1 MNTTIFRMTRSLR
14 SDFARW
20 AVVVGCVLLTA
31 CSGVSRPKPT
41 EIQGVPVLQDMRTHW
56 SSNLGAIDFP
66 LVVSARDDRIA
77 VANSQ
82 GVVAV
87 LDATTGKDIWR
98 LKLDQAISA
107 GVGSDGRQ
115 LAVVTR
121 NNELVTLQDGKV
133 QWRKTLPAQSF
144 TAPLVAGSR
153 VFVLMADRSVLA
165 FDGASGRQLWTQQR
179 PGEPL
184 VLKQAGVLSAF
195 KNTLLVGLSGR
206 LVGLDPNTG
215 VIRWESA
222 IATPRGTND
231 IERLVDL
238 ISPVDRQAD
247 VVCVRAFQT
256 AVGCVNAER
265 GQGVWTRPSVGEAG
279 VSGNDSLLIAP
290 LSNGVVQAWHR
301 DTGERLWET
310 ERLKYRIL
318 SAPLVTPRGVL
329 VADNGGW
336 LYLLSLSDGALLNRI
351 KLNSEELV
359 SAPVFAGGHYVVV
372 TREGRV
378 VGLQI
383 P

>member
-1 MNTTIFRMTRSLR
+1 MNTISFCWTSLTRL
-14 SDFARW
+14 AL
-20 AVVVGCVLLTA
+20 AGVCVALAA
-31 CSGVSRPKPT
+31 CSGTSRPKPT
-41 EIQGVPVLQDMRTHW
+41 EIQGVPVLQDMRTSW
-56 SSNLGAIDFP
+56 TANVGKVDFP
-66 LVVSARDDRIA
+66 LVVSAREDRIA
-77 VANSQ
+77 LANSQ

-87 LDATTGKDIWR
+87 LDAATGKDIWR

-107 GVGSDGRQ
+107 GVGSDGQQ

-121 NNELVTLQDGKV
+121 NNELVVLQDGKV
-133 QWRKTLPAQSF
+133 QWRKGMPAQSF
-144 TAPLVAGSR
+144 TAPLVAGAR
-153 VFVLMADRSVLA
+153 VFVLTADRSVIA
-165 FDGASGRQLWTQQR
+165 FDGATGRQLWTQQR

-184 VLKQAGVLSAF
+184 VLKQAGVLLAF

-206 LVGLDPNTG
+206 LAGLDPNTG

-238 ISPVDRQAD
+238 VGPFDRAGD

-256 AVGCVNAER
+256 TVGCVNAER
-265 GQGVWTRPSVGEAG
+265 GQGLWTRPSVGEKG
-279 VSGNDSLLIAP
+279 VSGNETLLITT
-290 LSNGVVQAWHR
+290 LSNGVVQAWNR
-301 DTGERLWET
+301 TTGERLWDT

-336 LYLLSLSDGALLNRI
+336 LYLLSLADGALLNRI
-351 KLNSEELV
+351 KLDSDELAT
-359 SAPVFAGGHYVVV
+359 APVFAGGRYVVV

-378 VGLQI
+378 TGLQI

>member
-1 MNTTIFRMTRSLR
+1 VKTNASCWTSLIR
-14 SDFARW
+14 LSVAG
-20 AVVVGCVLLTA
+20 VCVALVA
-31 CSGVSRPKPT
+31 CSGTSRPQPAD
-41 EIQGVPVLQDMRTHW
+41 IQGVPVLQDMR
-56 SSNLGAIDFP
+56 SSWTANVGKIDFP
-66 LVVSARDDRIA
+66 LVVSAREDRIA
-77 VANSQ
+77 LANSQ

-87 LDATTGKDIWR
+87 LDAATGKDIWR

-107 GVGSDGRQ
+107 GVGSNGQQ

-121 NNELVTLQDGKV
+121 NNELVALQDGKV
-133 QWRKTLPAQSF
+133 QWRKSMPAQSF
-144 TAPLVAGSR
+144 TPPLVAGAR
-153 VFVLMADRSVLA
+153 VFVLTADRSVIA
-165 FDGASGRQLWTQQR
+165 FDGATGRQLWTQQR

-184 VLKQAGVLSAF
+184 VLKQAGVLLAF
-195 KNTLLVGLSGR
+195 KNTLVVGLSGR
-206 LVGLDPNTG
+206 LAGLDPNTG

-238 ISPVDRQAD
+238 VSPFDRVDD

-256 AVGCVNAER
+256 SLGCVNAER
-265 GQGVWTRPSVGEAG
+265 GQGMWTRPSVGEMG
-279 VSGNDSLLIAP
+279 LSGNATLVVTP
-290 LSNGVVQAWHR
+290 LSNGVVQAWSR
-301 DTGERLWET
+301 TTGERLWET

-336 LYLLSLSDGALLNRI
+336 LYLLSLADGALLNRI
-351 KLNSEELV
+351 KLDSEELAT
-359 SAPVFAGGHYVVV
+359 APVMAGGRYVVV

-378 VGLQI
+378 TGLQI

>member
-1 MNTTIFRMTRSLR
+1 MNTTSFRWTSLTRVAL
-14 SDFARW
+14 A
-20 AVVVGCVLLTA
+20 GLCVALAA
-31 CSGVSRPKPT
+31 CSGPSRPKPT
-41 EIQGVPVLQDMRTHW
+41 EIQGVPVLQDMR
-56 SSNLGAIDFP
+56 SSWTANVGKIDFP
-66 LVVSARDDRIA
+66 LVASVREDRIA
-77 VANSQ
+77 LANSQ

-107 GVGSDGRQ
+107 GVGSDGQQ

-121 NNELVTLQDGKV
+121 NNELVVLQDGKV
-133 QWRKTLPAQSF
+133 QWRKSMPAQSF
-144 TAPLVAGSR
+144 TAPLVAGAR
-153 VFVLMADRSVLA
+153 VFVLTADRSVIA
-165 FDGASGRQLWTQQR
+165 FDGATGRQLWTQQR

-184 VLKQAGVLSAF
+184 VLKQAGVLLAF
-195 KNTLLVGLSGR
+195 KNTLVVGLSGR
-206 LVGLDPNTG
+206 LAGLDPNTG

-238 ISPVDRQAD
+238 VGPFDRVGD

-256 AVGCVNAER
+256 SVGCVNAER
-265 GQGVWTRPSVGEAG
+265 GQGLWTRPSVGEMG
-279 VSGNDSLLIAP
+279 VSGNETLLITP
-290 LSNGVVQAWHR
+290 LSNGVVQAWNR
-301 DTGERLWET
+301 TTGERLWDT

-318 SAPLVTPRGVL
+318 NAPLVTPRGVL

-336 LYLLSLSDGALLNRI
+336 LYLLSLADGALLNRI
-351 KLNSEELV
+351 KLDSEELAT
-359 SAPVFAGGHYVVV
+359 APVFAGGRYVMV

-378 VGLQI
+378 TGLQI

>member
-1 MNTTIFRMTRSLR
+1 MNTTSRWTTLTR
-14 SDFARW
+14 FAL
-20 AVVVGCVLLTA
+20 AGVCMALAA
-31 CSGVSRPKPT
+31 CSGTSRPKPT
-41 EIQGVPVLQDMRTHW
+41 EIQGVPVLQEVRTSW
-56 SSNLGAIDFP
+56 TANVGKVDFP
-66 LVVSARDDRIA
+66 LVVSVRGDRMA
-77 VANSQ
+77 LASSQ

-98 LKLDQAISA
+98 LKLDQAIAA
-107 GVGSDGRQ
+107 GVGSDGQQ

-133 QWRKTLPAQSF
+133 QWRKSLPAQSF
-144 TAPLVAGSR
+144 TAPLVAGAR
-153 VFVLMADRSVLA
+153 VFVLTADRSVIA
-165 FDGASGRQLWTQQR
+165 FDAATGRQLWTQQR

-184 VLKQAGVLSAF
+184 VLKQAGVMLAV
-195 KNTLLVGLSGR
+195 KNTLVVGLSGR
-206 LVGLDPNTG
+206 LVGLDPTTG

-231 IERLVDL
+231 VERLVDL
-238 ISPVDRQAD
+238 VAPFDRIGD

-256 AVGCVNAER
+256 SVGCVNAER
-265 GQGVWTRPSVGEAG
+265 GLGLWSRPAVGEMG
-279 VSGNDSLLIAP
+279 VSGNDNLVVAP
-290 LSNGVVQAWHR
+290 MTNGVVHAFNR
-301 DTGERLWET
+301 SNGERVWDT

-336 LYLLSLSDGALLNRI
+336 LYVLSLADGTLLNRI
-351 KLNSEELV
+351 KLDSEELAT
-359 SAPVFAGGHYVVV
+359 APVLASGRYVVV

-378 VGLQI
+378 TGLQI